1 MEELLIE
8 NVRKYEVLYNHS
20 SRDYRDQRIRQEA
33 WEEIG
38 KELKITA
45 EKAKQ
50 LWDKLRCFN
59 NARNRRLST
68 KSGQATK
75 TVPPWKFEQ
84 EMSFLLPYLEGRRT
98 FSNLIP
104 DVENNADVQESHA
117 IADTEIS
124 NATDNEEESR
134 VGTTENTPQED
145 TQVDKKIDQLHQ
157 LQTPKK
163 YSKTTA
169 AAELVHIMKENAHL
183 RKRRY
188 ENQDKATDNK
198 KTSPLENM
206 DDTDLFFLS
215 MSKMVKKLPKY
226 EQATVKLAVSN
237 AVFEAEKRSSDP
249 SDFKQIRVSTPLSSA
264 QSSSTTQSAENYND
278 LPSNFETERR
288 PTLLE
293 MTTIS
298 YDNNNYFSQ

>member
-38 KELKITA
+38 RELKITA

-50 LWDKLRCFN
+50 LWDKLRRCFN

-134 VGTTENTPQED
+134 VGTTENTPQGD

-188 ENQDKATDNK
+188 ENQDKAADNK

-206 DDTDLFFLS
+206 DDTDLFFLTLT
-215 MSKMVKKLPKY
+215 K
-226 EQATVKLAVSN
+226 N
-237 AVFEAEKRSSDP
+237 R
-249 SDFKQIRVSTPLSSA
+249 RLSEERMYL
-264 QSSSTTQSAENYND
+264 SAELRD
-278 LPSNFETERR
+278 R
-288 PTLLE
+288 LLE
-293 MTTIS
+293 QRKALRLAAEVCGIIS
-298 YDNNNYFSQ
+298 NSSPVYINENFPRLTRELFKKERELKTKGYK

>member
-38 KELKITA
+38 RELKITDFIHISVVGSGITIGPKFFHMA
-45 EKAKQ
+45 SQTSITISRTVLKPTEKAKQ
-50 LWDKLRCFN
+50 LWDKLRRCFN

-68 KSGQATK
+68 KAVRLLKLYHHGNLNRKCLS
-75 TVPPWKFEQ
+75 
-84 EMSFLLPYLEGRRT
+84 LPYLEGRRT

-188 ENQDKATDNK
+188 ENQDKAADNK

-215 MSKMVKKLPKY
+215 MSKMVK
-226 EQATVKLAVSN
+226 
-237 AVFEAEKRSSDP
+237 
-249 SDFKQIRVSTPLSSA
+249 
-264 QSSSTTQSAENYND
+264 
-278 LPSNFETERR
+278 NFQNTNK
-288 PTLLE
+288 P
-293 MTTIS
+293 
-298 YDNNNYFSQ
+298 Q